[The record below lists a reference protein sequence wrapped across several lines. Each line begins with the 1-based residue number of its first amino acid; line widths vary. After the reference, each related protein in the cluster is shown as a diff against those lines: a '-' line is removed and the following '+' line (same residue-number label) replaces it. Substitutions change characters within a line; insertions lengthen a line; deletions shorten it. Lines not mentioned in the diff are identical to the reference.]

1 MNNKAVKLSLYINY
15 FVFAILLNSVGIVIL
30 KSQNVYGV
38 DEVDASSLEAFKDFS
53 IMFTSFLIASFLP
66 RIGYK
71 KGMLGALLLVTLGCI
86 LMYFGNSFWSAK
98 LLFMLVGIGFGVVK
112 VSVYSAIGLVTEN
125 EREHNSLMSSIEGVF
140 MFGIALAY
148 FLFPAFNSEA
158 DPNAWLNVYWLL
170 AGLTLAAFF
179 LLTRAKFD
187 QSYDAPGA
195 GLKEDFLEMVKLIA
209 RLLVIVFVLSAFL
222 FVMMEQ
228 GIMTWLPT
236 FNQKV
241 MNLPENVAIMM
252 SSVLMISLGIGR
264 LAAGQLTKRFS
275 WVSVL
280 TVCILAAMAIVLFI
294 LPKAVNANIEAV
306 ETLADVPAIGYAFPL
321 VGLFIAP
328 IYPLLNS
335 VVLSALPK
343 KLHSPMSGLIIIFS
357 ALGGTLGSRIIGY
370 LFRELG
376 ADQAFSYT
384 LVPMVLLLIVIFV
397 LKRLTD
403 KAGAVQQA

>member
-148 FLFPAFNSEA
+148 FLFPAFNSEE

-195 GLKEDFLEMVKLIA
+195 GLKEDFLEMIKLIA

-403 KAGAVQQA
+403 KAGAVQ